1 MLVERLKQ
9 NLTQNIDPVP
19 PIPDATTV
27 HPDPNDHGSKTTTYS
42 ISTIY
47 FLILI
52 GIISNLLIWHFF
64 TYFISFEIGRKVITL
79 VL

>member
-9 NLTQNIDPVP
+9 NLTQNIDTIP
-19 PIPDATTV
+19 PIPDVTTV

-52 GIISNLLIWHFF
+52 GIISNLLIDDDFHIFYFF
-64 TYFISFEIGRKVITL
+64 
-79 VL
+79 